1 MKIKK
6 LIKRK
11 KLIIFDL
18 DGVLV
23 DSKENMSVAWK
34 YATKKNF
41 INVPFK
47 NYFKNVGLPF
57 YKILQNLKIK
67 SGFEKIRKDYNFQ
80 SKKKLGLIKLYPDTK
95 KIFTNLKANGKNLAL
110 LTSKDLPRTKKIL
123 KKFHITF
130 DCIECGSQKVKGKPN
145 PTQILKILKKLK
157 TKKKHAVY
165 IGDSIHDSMTHLAT
179 LAEPCGIEMLTAQSC
194 ETLRTCAAIS
204 SFKFV
209 ELT

>member
-18 DGVLV
+18 DGVLI
-23 DSKENMSVAWK
+23 DSKRNMSVAWK

-47 NYFKNVGLPF
+47 NYFRNVGLPF

-67 SGFEKIRKDYNFQ
+67 SGFEKIRRDYNFK
-80 SKKKLGLIKLYPDTK
+80 SKKKLGLIKLYPGTK
-95 KIFTNLKANGKNLAL
+95 KIFNDLRANGKNLAL
-110 LTSKDLPRTKKIL
+110 LTSKDSSRTKKIL
-123 KKFHITF
+123 KKFNIKF
-130 DCIECGSQKVKGKPN
+130 NCIECGSQKVKGKPN

-157 TKKKHAVY
+157 TKKKYAVY
-165 IGDSIHDSMTHLAT
+165 VGDSIHDSMTANNAKIDFIFASYGYTKKRKYKYNIKNL
-179 LAEPCGIEMLTAQSC
+179 
-194 ETLRTCAAIS
+194 
-204 SFKFV
+204 K
-209 ELT
+209 EL